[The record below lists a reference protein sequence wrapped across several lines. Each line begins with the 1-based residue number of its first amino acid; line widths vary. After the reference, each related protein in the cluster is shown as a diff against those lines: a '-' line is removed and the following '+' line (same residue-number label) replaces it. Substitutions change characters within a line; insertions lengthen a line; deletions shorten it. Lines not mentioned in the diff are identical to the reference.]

1 MDNTRF
7 LPAGDAALS
16 VEFGNEIS
24 AEINRRI
31 RAFNIAIKQSGLK
44 GITETVPTYRALMVH
59 YQPDIIG
66 FHKLIGVLKDLLGR
80 LDEVTVPPQS
90 VIEIPVLYGQEEGP
104 DIEYVAEYSH
114 KTVEEVISIHS
125 SPEYLIYMLGFT
137 PGFPYLGGMSK
148 EIATPRLAQPRVK
161 IAANSVGIAGEQT
174 GIYTVDSP
182 GGWQIIGKTPLC
194 LYDAGRDE
202 PILLEMG
209 QYIKFRPIDKDEYS
223 RIEAMVLSGSYKYVT
238 YPKEDRL

>member
-1 MDNTRF
+1 MDNIRF
-7 LPAGDAALS
+7 LPAGDASLS

-31 RAFNIAIKQSGLK
+31 RAFNIAIKQGGLN
-44 GITETVPTYRALMVH
+44 GIVETVPTYRALMVH
-59 YQPDIIG
+59 YKPD
-66 FHKLIGVLKDLLGR
+66 VLSYGELLGLLEDLLGR
-80 LDEVTVPPQS
+80 LDEVSVPPQS
-90 VIEIPVLYGQEEGP
+90 VIEIPVLYGQEAGP
-104 DIEYVAEYSH
+104 DIEYVAEHSR
-114 KTVEEVISIHS
+114 KTVDDVISIHS

-148 EIATPRLAQPRVK
+148 EIATPRLAQPRVR
-161 IAANSVGIAGEQT
+161 ITAGSVGIAGEQT

-182 GGWQIIGKTPLC
+182 GGWQLIGRTPLR
-194 LYDAGRDE
+194 LYDAKRDE

-209 QYIKFRPIDKDEYS
+209 QYIKFRPVSRPEYD
-223 RIEAMVLSGSYKYVT
+223 RIEAMVLSGDYEYVT